1 MPRIPITGS
10 LLTDLLTAART
21 DRAGIIHVAVVIE
34 TSNAILLLHQG
45 DGDDFSPHRWDLP
58 AGSVLPPRDQLDDT
72 IRHAVTRAAG
82 YDVAEITGY
91 LGRHDDTV
99 GDTNRRTFG
108 FAVTVT
114 DPARMHRDARRG
126 HQWLLTWRNPLRF
139 PDATTSLARHLINTA
154 LRRPGAHPQPEPRI
168 AGALR
173 AGAAGLYPLE
183 AACELLISTSWLYR
197 DDFACFIRTGTS
209 LTDSVTELAEID
221 WQAAITARDTGQL
234 PCGGGEN
241 RTLRLAASIAAG
253 IPVDL
258 HQALSGLDETNIN
271 LIVRAARHANGQ
283 RPADC

>member
-1 MPRIPITGS
+1 MPRIPVTGP
-10 LLTDLLTAART
+10 LLTELLTAART
-21 DRAGIIHVAVVIE
+21 DDAGIIHVAVVIE
-34 TSNAILLLHQG
+34 TPNAILPLHQG
-45 DGDDFSPHRWDLP
+45 DGDDFSPYRWDLP
-58 AGSVLPPRDQLDDT
+58 ARAVLPPPDQLDDA

-82 YDVAEITGY
+82 YDVAQITGY
-91 LGRHDDTV
+91 LGHHDDDY
-99 GDTNRRTFG
+99 GNRRTFG

-139 PDATTSLARHLINTA
+139 PDSTTNLARHLINTA
-154 LRRPGAHPQPEPRI
+154 LRRRGAPLQPEPGI

-183 AACELLISTSWLYR
+183 AACELLISTSWLHR
-197 DDFACFIRTGTS
+197 DDFTRFIRTGTA
-209 LTDSVTELAEID
+209 LTDGVTELAEID

-241 RTLRLAASIAAG
+241 RILRLAASIAAG

-258 HQALSGLDETNIN
+258 HQALSGLDETSIN

-283 RPADC
+283 RPADR